1 MFHGGILGQV
11 SRFADSM
18 KYRRMIL
25 LLVLSAGVA
34 AAPVPGET
42 IRNDFD
48 SDALMRPPGF
58 FDFVVLGSAPAKWLV
73 LTDPNPPS
81 VPYRL
86 VQVETKRPDDGIA
99 IAVRRNYAFQDGS
112 VTTFVK
118 RGGSRAG
125 LVLRMAGE
133 KDFVA
138 FLLDTRTGE
147 ARLLSIRGGQTTEL
161 GRAKAVFDRDWEK
174 LGVVASGPSLK
185 VFFDDRPLF
194 EATDPKPVAGKTGLA
209 AAGPGEASFDVFVL
223 EFVGP
228 RP

>member
-1 MFHGGILGQV
+1 M
-11 SRFADSM
+11 
-18 KYRRMIL
+18 
-25 LLVLSAGVA
+25 
-34 AAPVPGET
+34 
-42 IRNDFD
+42 
-48 SDALMRPPGF
+48 
-58 FDFVVLGSAPAKWLV
+58 

-86 VQVETKRPDDGIA
+86 VQVETKRPDDRIA
-99 IAVRRNYAFQDGS
+99 IAVRRNYAFEDGS
-112 VTTFVK
+112 VSTFVK

-138 FLLDTRTGE
+138 LLLDTRTGE
-147 ARLLSIRGGQTTEL
+147 ARLLSFRGGQTTEL

-174 LGVVASGPSLK
+174 LGVVASGSSLK
-185 VFFDDRPLF
+185 VFFDGRPLF

-223 EFVGP
+223 EFVSP
-228 RP
+228 KP